1 MRVFHALCAFCVVST
16 ALLAAES
23 PFVGTWKLNT
33 GKSRSTPGTAVKE
46 MTVTFEAV
54 GNEMKRVATGT
65 DGDGQ
70 PINQDSTIA
79 WDGRDHAIDAPGM
92 TVAVKQVNDR
102 TLSVTVKQE
111 GKVVDSVRAVVSKD
125 GKTMTSYEKGQDPK
139 GRKLDNTDVFEKQ

>member
-54 GNEMKRVATGT
+54 GNESKRGPTGT

>member
-79 WDGRDHAIDAPGM
+79 WDGKDHAIDAPGM